1 MTVSDHESVG
11 DRDDEKE
18 LEETKRLLYVA
29 LTRARDRLY
38 LAGTV
43 TAGKVVL
50 QRGSLGRVLP
60 PALPTLMA
68 AADDGS
74 PLVWQGSSS
83 AHVLR
88 RVSAVRSAFA

>member
-1 MTVSDHESVG
+1 
-11 DRDDEKE
+11 
-18 LEETKRLLYVA
+18 LLYVA

-68 AADDGS
+68 APDESGR
-74 PLVWQGSSS
+74 LVWQGSDG

-88 RVSAVRSAFA
+88 RVSAVGSAFA